1 MTSPWIPPL
10 AELLPHA
17 PPMVLLDE
25 VLAFD
30 GATARCGL
38 TVRPGSMFVEAG
50 RVRAVVALEYMAQ
63 CVAACAALR
72 SRARGE
78 PAGQGGYLV
87 GARELRLETSG
98 FEVGD
103 VLEVEA
109 TLEFDGRELGTFA
122 CALSRRG
129 ERLASGVLNVYR
141 HSAPAQREGGG

>member
-1 MTSPWIPPL
+1 MTQAGFPPL

-38 TVRPGSMFVEAG
+38 TLRPDSMFVEGA

-63 CVAACAALR
+63 CVAVCASLR
-72 SRARGE
+72 SRDRGE
-78 PAGQGGYLV
+78 AAGLGGYLV
-87 GARELRLETSG
+87 GARELQLG
-98 FEVGD
+98 AACFDVGD
-103 VLEVEA
+103 RLEVEA

-122 CALSRRG
+122 CTLSRRG

-141 HSAPAQREGGG
+141 HSAHPQQEGGG

>member
-1 MTSPWIPPL
+1 MTPLGLPPL

-38 TVRPGSMFVEAG
+38 TVRPGSMFVESG

-63 CVAACAALR
+63 AVAVCASLR

-78 PAGQGGYLV
+78 PAGQAGYLV
-87 GARELRLETSG
+87 GARELRLEAAG

-103 VLEVEA
+103 ALEVEA
-109 TLEFDGRELGTFA
+109 TLEFDGRELGSFA

-141 HSAPAQREGGG
+141 HPGPQQEGGG